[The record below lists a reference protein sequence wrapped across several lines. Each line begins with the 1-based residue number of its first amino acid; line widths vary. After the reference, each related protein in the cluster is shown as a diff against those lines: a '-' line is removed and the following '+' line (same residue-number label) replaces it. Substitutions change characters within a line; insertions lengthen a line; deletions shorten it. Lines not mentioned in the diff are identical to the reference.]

1 MFEDDIYELI
11 AGALNG
17 ELNDEEQ
24 RALQQWLDAAG
35 ENQRLFDRTREIHFQ
50 ARALYPAAGPDVE
63 QALLAV
69 KRGRRRQPAWR
80 PLVPCAA
87 AAVLLLLAGGG
98 WWYHASRQA
107 GEAVAPRSFESV
119 AAPGYARA
127 LLRQEEGGEF
137 ALGELRGDTLLSSL
151 DGVTVAANE
160 HHVLTYSVADDA
172 PEAEE
177 ARIDELIV
185 PRGGEFRLTLPDGT
199 SVTLNASSRLS
210 FPRRF
215 AGDERR
221 VRLEGEAF
229 FDVTRDTAR
238 PFIVE
243 TGRAEVKVLGTRFN
257 VAAYPDNA
265 AGHAT
270 LVEGRVEV
278 RVPGQPVIELLPGE
292 QAYRSGG
299 AWEKRPVDAGQYT
312 SWMKGKFLF
321 KDTELEEIA
330 RQLSRWY
337 DVDISFADERLKA
350 IRFTGGI
357 VRYSPVE
364 ELIRLIEATSE
375 ARFRVEGKRLVIDRN
390 AKPEGTKRPPGLT

>member
-1 MFEDDIYELI
+1 MMEDHIDELI

-24 RALQQWLDAAG
+24 RALRQWLDAAG
-35 ENQRLFDRTREIHFQ
+35 ENRRLFDRARDLHLR
-50 ARALYPAAGPDVE
+50 ARALYPASEPDVE
-63 QALLAV
+63 RALLAV
-69 KRGRRRQPAWR
+69 KRRRHHRAWR
-80 PLVPCAA
+80 PLARGA

-98 WWYHASRQA
+98 WWYHATRQA
-107 GEAVAPRSFESV
+107 GDAVATRSFESV
-119 AAPGYARA
+119 AVPGHARA
-127 LLRQEEGGEF
+127 LLRQEGGGEH
-137 ALGELRGDTLLSSL
+137 ALGEPRGDTLLSTL
-151 DGVTVAANE
+151 DGVTVAASE
-160 HHVLTYSVADDA
+160 DHLLTYSDTGVA
-172 PEAEE
+172 PGTGE

-185 PRGGEFRLTLPDGT
+185 PRGGEFRLVLPDGT
-199 SVTLNASSRLS
+199 GVTLNASSRLA

-215 AGDERR
+215 AGNERR

-243 TGRAEVKVLGTRFN
+243 TALAEVKVLGTRFN

-265 AGHAT
+265 TRHVT
-270 LVEGRVEV
+270 LLEGRVET
-278 RVPGQPVIELLPGE
+278 RVPGQPSIGLLPGE
-292 QAYRSGG
+292 QAYHSGG
-299 AWEKRPVDAGQYT
+299 TWEKRAVDAGQYT

-337 DVDISFADERLKA
+337 DVDITFSDERLKA

-357 VRYSPVE
+357 VRYNPVE

-390 AKPEGTKRPPGLT
+390 AKPEGTKRPPGLA